1 MGVRWGVCGDWSNYG
16 EVDAREVEGDEFSL
30 QHMRFWEFH
39 DTLRRRVRVKEVEVW
54 GLVREE
60 LAREIEGELMAE
72 EGDCWNEE
80 VEASADH

>member
-1 MGVRWGVCGDWSNYG
+1 
-16 EVDAREVEGDEFSL
+16 
-30 QHMRFWEFH
+30 MRFWEFH